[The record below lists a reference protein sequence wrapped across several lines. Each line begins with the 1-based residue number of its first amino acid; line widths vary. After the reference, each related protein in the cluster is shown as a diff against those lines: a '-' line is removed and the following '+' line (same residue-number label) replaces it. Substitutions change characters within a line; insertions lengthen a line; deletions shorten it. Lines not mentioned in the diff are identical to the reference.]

1 MRERLSPW
9 MLLLCA
15 FLLFF
20 IIYLTGAVWPAFISS
35 RGLQEGTLGLII
47 GFYGLA
53 LFVARLPIGF
63 LCDLLTGNRRAVI
76 SAGFLCI
83 ALGLVLPGLF
93 ESAWPLFVSR
103 ILLGVGAGSFVAIA
117 VLYTLYSSPRSAGFG
132 MAVVASF
139 LGWGQIFANPLGGW
153 LADRFGML
161 APFWVSALVAVV
173 GAVLALAIVEPRP
186 ERVPTQ
192 RVLLPKSA
200 NLYIGSLTMAV
211 VFFAVFATVYSVTQ
225 LYAATQLGINKAT
238 QGFLLT
244 AFISPFVGVVL
255 ISPLLAKTLGVTGV
269 VTAGLAFLGAG
280 ALLTPVANLPV
291 LFFCEALLGAG
302 FGLTFGLLMALS
314 VEEVPAG
321 QRFYAM
327 GIFQS
332 IYAAGMLLGPLTA
345 GYVTQ
350 AFGYPAAFLSVGA
363 VVLLAGTWFLLVR
376 IGVFAAGVRLA
387 RG

>member
-1 MRERLSPW
+1 
-9 MLLLCA
+9 
-15 FLLFF
+15 
-20 IIYLTGAVWPAFISS
+20 
-35 RGLQEGTLGLII
+35 
-47 GFYGLA
+47 
-53 LFVARLPIGF
+53 
-63 LCDLLTGNRRAVI
+63 
-76 SAGFLCI
+76 
-83 ALGLVLPGLF
+83 
-93 ESAWPLFVSR
+93 
-103 ILLGVGAGSFVAIA
+103 
-117 VLYTLYSSPRSAGFG
+117 
-132 MAVVASF
+132 
-139 LGWGQIFANPLGGW
+139 
-153 LADRFGML
+153 
-161 APFWVSALVAVV
+161 
-173 GAVLALAIVEPRP
+173 
-186 ERVPTQ
+186 
-192 RVLLPKSA
+192 
-200 NLYIGSLTMAV
+200 MAV

-291 LFFCEALLGAG
+291 LFFCEALLGVG

-321 QRFYAM
+321 QRFSAM

>member
-1 MRERLSPW
+1 
-9 MLLLCA
+9 
-15 FLLFF
+15 
-20 IIYLTGAVWPAFISS
+20 
-35 RGLQEGTLGLII
+35 
-47 GFYGLA
+47 
-53 LFVARLPIGF
+53 
-63 LCDLLTGNRRAVI
+63 
-76 SAGFLCI
+76 
-83 ALGLVLPGLF
+83 
-93 ESAWPLFVSR
+93 
-103 ILLGVGAGSFVAIA
+103 
-117 VLYTLYSSPRSAGFG
+117 

-291 LFFCEALLGAG
+291 LFFCEALLGVG

-327 GIFQS
+327 GI
-332 IYAAGMLLGPLTA
+332 LLGPLTA

-376 IGVFAAGVRLA
+376 IGVLAAGVRLA